1 MPGTRSKPDK
11 MVEDAESRMETNQEL
26 ILREIRVHKME
37 LLLKIAKKAEVQAT
51 EIKTQCEQLREEL
64 NVNVMGQAS
73 TRIVAL
79 ETLVQR
85 AGIRMTRVLCRER
98 WTNLNKMSLLE
109 SKHEDLEARSRR
121 CNLHITGV
129 KESIFPTS
137 YLSCLRPHYT
147 WIRPP

>member
-1 MPGTRSKPDK
+1 MRSKPDK
-11 MVEDAESRMETNQEL
+11 MVEDAESRLETNQEL

-37 LLLKIAKKAEVQAT
+37 LLLKIDKKAEVQAT

-85 AGIRMTRVLCRER
+85 AGIRMT
-98 WTNLNKMSLLE
+98 
-109 SKHEDLEARSRR
+109 
-121 CNLHITGV
+121 
-129 KESIFPTS
+129 
-137 YLSCLRPHYT
+137 
-147 WIRPP
+147 

>member
-37 LLLKIAKKAEVQAT
+37 LLLKIDKKAEVQAT

-79 ETLVQR
+79 EIHPESGHSYDTSTLQGEVEKLKQDV
-85 AGIRMTRVLCRER
+85 TV
-98 WTNLNKMSLLE
+98 LE

-137 YLSCLRPHYT
+137 YLSCLRPRYT

>member
-37 LLLKIAKKAEVQAT
+37 LLLKIDKKAEVQAT

-85 AGIRMTRVLCRER
+85 AGIRMTWVLCRER
-98 WTNLNKMSLLE
+98 WRNLNKMSL
-109 SKHEDLEARSRR
+109 
-121 CNLHITGV
+121 
-129 KESIFPTS
+129 
-137 YLSCLRPHYT
+137 Y
-147 WIRPP
+147 

>member
-11 MVEDAESRMETNQEL
+11 MVEDAESRLKNNQEL

-37 LLLKIAKKAEVQAT
+37 LLLKIDKKAEVQTT

-85 AGIRMTRVLCRER
+85 AGIRMT
-98 WTNLNKMSLLE
+98 
-109 SKHEDLEARSRR
+109 
-121 CNLHITGV
+121 
-129 KESIFPTS
+129 
-137 YLSCLRPHYT
+137 
-147 WIRPP
+147 